1 LKLAIVLSRFS
12 NAKKCSNGGRGLM
25 QLDFTHFLSK
35 LEKLTSIRPIPGR
48 GYVEHYIKA
57 YYLPEA
63 ALESW
68 VREHNVSCH
77 IFSKLK

>member
-1 LKLAIVLSRFS
+1 LKITVVLGRFS

-25 QLDFTHFLSK
+25 QLDFIQFLSK
-35 LEKLTSIRPIPGR
+35 LEKLTSVRPIQGR
-48 GYVEHYIKA
+48 DYVENYVKA

-68 VREHNVSCH
+68 VREHNVSGY
-77 IFSKLK
+77 IVTLS